1 MVNMTTFY
9 VYAEGSTQYLGQL
22 DAADLEVAQALA
34 SYLWPQTQFQL
45 ETKRLRLSQRLAA

>member
-22 DAADLEVAQALA
+22 DAADADVAKALA
-34 SYLWPQTQFQL
+34 AYLWPQTPFQL
-45 ETKRLRLSQRLAA
+45 ETQRLRLSQRLAA